1 MTTFSTEEQW
11 YIDHLVETILEEGMV
26 HENLTKLMFRII
38 DFFCA
43 KVPKRK
49 RRGPKKI
56 YPDSMIL
63 KLDMLMHLT
72 GKRGETEILREVKR
86 HYSHYFDKLP
96 DQSRLWYRIRDAMP
110 LIERFRWA
118 LRDWLGVSHEEL
130 FIVDSHPVPVA
141 TSSSRW
147 GTGNGFDL
155 ATGGKCASKKLS
167 FYGFKLGMVI
177 TKHGIPDVYELFPAA
192 PNDSVIVEELLD
204 HLQDQFLLG
213 DKGFINDERRQERL
227 NNQGVWIVTY
237 RRGNM
242 HEQNSLWEQ
251 QVLKYHRSLIE
262 TVFSQLDGHMHIQS
276 CGAKTDIGLFK
287 RVIGIVTAYTL
298 GIFLNY
304 KLKRPLL
311 KVKELFA

>member
-1 MTTFSTEEQW
+1 MTTFSTAEQW
-11 YIDHLVETILEEGMV
+11 YIDHLAETILEEGMV
-26 HENLTKLMFRII
+26 HENLTKLMFAII
-38 DFFCA
+38 DLFCA
-43 KVPKRK
+43 KVPKHK
-49 RRGPKKI
+49 RRGPKKKFS
-56 YPDSMIL
+56 DSTIL

-86 HYSHYFDKLP
+86 HYSHHFDKIP
-96 DQSRLWYRIRDAMP
+96 DQSRLWYRIREALP

-141 TSSSRW
+141 TSTSRW

-177 TKHGIPDVYELFPAA
+177 TTHGIPDVYELFPAA
-192 PNDSVIVEELLD
+192 PNDSVIVNELID

-227 NNQGVWIVTY
+227 NDQGVWIVTY
-237 RRGNM
+237 RRSNM
-242 HEQNSLWEQ
+242 HEQNSPWEQ